1 MLTLIFLHSVCPS
14 FQLFSEHLI
23 QSLPPEDHHLHL
35 TFSSV
40 PPQAPQN
47 GDPSPQNHVLV
58 SQGFNSK
65 FEKPD
70 WSSLSQVFPSSP
82 VSCGRGT
89 GVTLHLNLLERDRS
103 LRRRSRE
110 TETIWQ
116 QIAKNKQTKK
126 KTPPKVCFPPEKK
139 KMTATGHLKI
149 QRTELYR
156 NYWERRIWGKHEF
169 HSVSYR
175 Q

>member
-1 MLTLIFLHSVCPS
+1 MPPYAFLTLLCSHSFSFILCVLHFSFSLSIWLNPFLLKITICTS
-14 FQLFSEHLI
+14 LFLQFHHRHLK
-23 QSLPPEDHHLHL
+23 
-35 TFSSV
+35 T
-40 PPQAPQN
+40 

-103 LRRRSRE
+103 LRRQSRE

-139 KMTATGHLKI
+139 KWLQQVI
-149 QRTELYR
+149 
-156 NYWERRIWGKHEF
+156 
-169 HSVSYR
+169 
-175 Q
+175 